1 MSRVSMVEKGNAH
14 PMVKELY
21 EKNLQ
26 NNGRVLNLF
35 KVLGHLPYIG
45 LNFQRLGNS
54 ILKGEGLS
62 PKLRELAILRVGFLT
77 RCRYEIAQH
86 TSVALRAGVN
96 KKQIGEIGQ
105 WKLSLEFSSEEKA
118 VLAYA
123 DEVEINIQVRDE
135 TFNGLRA
142 FLNEPS
148 IVELTAAITYYGM
161 ACRILEALKVDM
173 ESGSVDERGTPNYEY

>member
-1 MSRVSMVEKGNAH
+1 MARVSMVEKENAP

-21 EKNLQ
+21 EKNIQ
-26 NNGRVLNLF
+26 NSGRVLNLF
-35 KVLGHLPYIG
+35 KVMGHLPYIG

-62 PKLRELAILRVGFLT
+62 PKLRELAILRVGFTT
-77 RCRYEIAQH
+77 RCRYEMTQH
-86 TSVALRAGVN
+86 TTIALRAGAS
-96 KKQIGEIGQ
+96 KKQIEEIGQ
-105 WKLSLEFSSEEKA
+105 WKISREFSNEEKA

-135 TFNGLRA
+135 TFNALRA
-142 FLNEPS
+142 SLNEQS
-148 IVELTAAITYYGM
+148 IVELTTVIAYYGM

-173 ESGSVDERGTPNYEY
+173 ESGTAR